1 MVCMSSCISL
11 CSVVLAVGRSTEV
24 GKKSTAGCQARSN
37 EMLGPS
43 GFAFTVLKSQS
54 GAATAVAAGVKE
66 GGLCDRNL
74 LGFCAPSSTLQLRT
88 EPRALGKLSAT
99 ELNPQPH
106 MLAFSRKPHTP
117 VNPTH

>member
-1 MVCMSSCISL
+1 
-11 CSVVLAVGRSTEV
+11 
-24 GKKSTAGCQARSN
+24 
-37 EMLGPS
+37 MLGPS

-88 EPRALGKLSAT
+88 EPRTLGKLSVI

-106 MLAFSRKPHTP
+106 MLLAFFRKPHTT